1 MGQPRISLKTTGTD
15 QFHISWTA
23 HQFNLQIRKQSL
35 QTIASHSEA
44 FDKAWPLSNRPHR
57 LGASSLRM
65 AVRPLGLGNSHYRLF
80 QCKTR
85 STDNPGDKPA
95 GCGRN
100 LIGRSDLWAL
110 PSFARSPT
118 FLMPEAPI
126 AAHRN
131 FILGCRRWTRPGACF
146 SFDQNFSS
154 ARWPTITFSCEF
166 LRVLTI
172 ESRRRKC
179 D

>member
-80 QCKTR
+80 SCKTR

-131 FILGCRRWTRPGACF
+131 FILGLPALDQTRGLLLVRPKFFICTLAYNHF
-146 SFDQNFSS
+146 QLRIS
-154 ARWPTITFSCEF
+154 ARTNNRISTSQM
-166 LRVLTI
+166 
-172 ESRRRKC
+172 
-179 D
+179 